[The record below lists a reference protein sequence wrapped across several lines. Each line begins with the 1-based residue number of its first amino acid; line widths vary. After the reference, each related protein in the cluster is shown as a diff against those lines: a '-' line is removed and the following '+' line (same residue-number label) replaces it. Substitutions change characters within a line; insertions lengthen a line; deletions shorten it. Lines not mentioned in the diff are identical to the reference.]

1 MKRGTPDHPKVGDLA
16 MRLNIPEPYALGLL
30 AKMWE
35 WVSKY
40 TPSGDIGK
48 YSDAIIAS
56 KLGWPEE
63 PARLIRSLIDSR
75 WLDENKSY
83 RLVVHDW
90 AQHCE
95 DSVHAQLAR
104 QGLLFADLT
113 KPKLKKLTR
122 EEQAAAEK
130 KYAAENGGQIPPTAA
145 CLSPSLTLPKPKP
158 SPDAPAAAAD
168 EDEDPQVLSRELV
181 DEIHPKHPQLC
192 SRESARTAC
201 VLELAKYP
209 EQSPRKLCAAWRVI
223 HAEHCDRW
231 RLERERNSNSYVPHL
246 HKWFL
251 EGIYLQSKTNCIP
264 PQSEK
269 RGFSAKE
276 IRERF

>member
-1 MKRGTPDHPKVGDLA
+1 
-16 MRLNIPEPYALGLL
+16 MRLDIPEPYALGLL

-56 KLGWPEE
+56 KIGWPDE
-63 PARLIRSLIDSR
+63 PSRLIRGMVDAK
-75 WLDENKSY
+75 WLDENQSY
-83 RLVVHDW
+83 RLLVHDW
-90 AQHCE
+90 PQHCE

-104 QGLLFADLT
+104 QGLLFADGT
-113 KPKLKKLTR
+113 KPKLKKLTK

-130 KYAAENGGQIPPTAA
+130 KYSAENGGQMPPTAA

-158 SPDAPAAAAD
+158 SPDAPAAAASD
-168 EDEDPQVLSRELV
+168 EDEDPQVIAYELV
-181 DEIHPKHPQLC
+181 DEIHPKHQQLC

-209 EQSPRKLCAAWRVI
+209 EQSPRQLCAAWRVI
-223 HAEHCDRW
+223 HAEHSETW
-231 RLERERNSNSYVPHL
+231 RLEREHNPRSYIPHL
-246 HKWFL
+246 HIWFRDGL
-251 EGIYLQSKTNCIP
+251 YLQSKTKRIQP
-264 PQSEK
+264 KPEK
-269 RGFSAKE
+269 RGLTKE
-276 IRERF
+276 ELYA